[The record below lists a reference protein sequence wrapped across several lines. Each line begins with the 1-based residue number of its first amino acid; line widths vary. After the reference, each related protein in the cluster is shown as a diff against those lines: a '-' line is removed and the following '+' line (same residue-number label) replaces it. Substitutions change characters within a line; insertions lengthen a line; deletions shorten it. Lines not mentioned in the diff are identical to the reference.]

1 MVRRKVAEV
10 LDRSGLS
17 PRSHSGKDLLQ
28 ILETYPRDELFQI
41 KTDDLYQAVIG
52 VLRMAGRRQLR
63 LFLRRDGVRPVHL
76 LPDLPAPR
84 PVHHRRTGCA
94 CRRSCCAS

>member
-1 MVRRKVAEV
+1 MRELPVVRRKVTEV

-17 PRSHSGKDLLQ
+17 PRGHSGKDLLQ

-41 KTDDLYQAVIG
+41 KTDDLYEAVVG

-63 LFLRRDGVRPVHL
+63 LFLRRDGYGRFISCL
-76 LPDLPAPR
+76 IYLPRDRFTTANRL
-84 PVHHRRTGCA
+84 
-94 CRRSCCAS
+94 